1 MFQNMMRTKESP
13 LKAFK
18 RCLFILVWHRI
29 KSVLVIPQTALSC
42 LPGSVTFSS
51 SCCYKPWYSTL
62 LTKENYFLKG
72 DTKAA
77 LGKAMPPICEG
88 QPAEVL
94 KPSSQARQG
103 ASITYVFRLYI
114 KSLIINC
121 CIQSEPINDEERE
134 EDMAMVQ
141 LDPL

>member
-1 MFQNMMRTKESP
+1 
-13 LKAFK
+13 
-18 RCLFILVWHRI
+18 
-29 KSVLVIPQTALSC
+29 
-42 LPGSVTFSS
+42 
-51 SCCYKPWYSTL
+51 
-62 LTKENYFLKG
+62 
-72 DTKAA
+72 
-77 LGKAMPPICEG
+77 MPPICEG

-141 LDPL
+141 LDPLQSVSSSQISKIPVRRQEPVAVQKENEKC

>member
-1 MFQNMMRTKESP
+1 
-13 LKAFK
+13 
-18 RCLFILVWHRI
+18 
-29 KSVLVIPQTALSC
+29 
-42 LPGSVTFSS
+42 
-51 SCCYKPWYSTL
+51 
-62 LTKENYFLKG
+62 
-72 DTKAA
+72 
-77 LGKAMPPICEG
+77 MPPICEG